1 MEKQQ
6 LEAIIQLFE
15 ASSIYKME
23 LEEGNLKIKLEKQPI
38 QFVSKTPQTIHHVS
52 NVEAAKPVEP
62 VKQEVEGEWINS
74 PIVGTYYQSNSK
86 EAAPFIQVG
95 DTVKKGD
102 LLCIIEAMKVMNEI
116 RSPYS
121 GVILEIAV
129 EDATMVEYQQAMIRI
144 GESHV

>member
-23 LEEGNLKIKLEKQPI
+23 LEEGNLKIKLEKQPVQMEMVAI
-38 QFVSKTPQTIHHVS
+38 QAQPAATI
-52 NVEAAKPVEP
+52 EQAAPVELA
-62 VKQEVEGEWINS
+62 QEPILGEWIKS

-116 RSPYS
+116 RSPFS
-121 GVILEIAV
+121 GTVLEIAI
-129 EDATMVEYQQAMIRI
+129 EDSTMVEYQQAMIRI

>member
-23 LEEGNLKIKLEKQPI
+23 LEEGNLKIKLEKQPVQMETVAI
-38 QFVSKTPQTIHHVS
+38 QAQPAATI
-52 NVEAAKPVEP
+52 EQAAPVELA
-62 VKQEVEGEWINS
+62 QEPILGEWIKS

-116 RSPYS
+116 RSPFS
-121 GVILEIAV
+121 GTVLEIAI
-129 EDATMVEYQQAMIRI
+129 EDSTMVEYQQAMIRI